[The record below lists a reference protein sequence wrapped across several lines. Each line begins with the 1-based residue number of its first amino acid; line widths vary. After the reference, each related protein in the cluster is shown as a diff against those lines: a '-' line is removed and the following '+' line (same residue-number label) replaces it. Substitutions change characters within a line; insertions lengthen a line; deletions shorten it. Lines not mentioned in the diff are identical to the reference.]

1 MDKLTAM
8 KSFVEVANCSS
19 FTQAAEHLDMSR
31 LQVSRHVQEIESW
44 LKQRLLHR
52 TTRKVSLTA
61 AGEEALKRCEKIL
74 HETAELEVTALNTTE
89 HLSGT
94 IRIAA
99 PIGLTQNMLL
109 DVVEQFTDLHP
120 NITVELFASDHFTQL
135 VDERI
140 DIALRYTDK
149 PDDSL
154 IARKLMEI
162 DSVVCASKE
171 YLVRFGEPL
180 HIEDLQNHNCLRHL
194 GTSEWGFV
202 KDNQHR
208 SIEVKGSIKAN
219 DVGVIVRA
227 AQHGKGIARLPCDLA
242 NPLIESGVLQPIL
255 RDFSV
260 PNSAL
265 WAVYL
270 SRSYQLP
277 VVRQFIDFIAEKWF
291 EDIRVK
297 EVKCN

>member
-1 MDKLTAM
+1 MDKLVAM
-8 KSFVEVANCSS
+8 RSFVEVANCAS
-19 FTQAAEHLDMSR
+19 FTQAAEHLGLSR
-31 LQVSRHVQEIESW
+31 LQVSRHVQDIESW

-74 HETAELEVTALNTTE
+74 HETAELEVTALNQTD

-120 NITVELFASDHFTQL
+120 DITVELFASDHFTQL

-140 DIALRYTDK
+140 DIALRYTDQ

-154 IARKLMEI
+154 IARKLMKIE
-162 DSVVCASKE
+162 SVICASPE
-171 YLVRFGEPL
+171 YLSKHGEPKT
-180 HIEDLQNHNCLRHL
+180 IEDLKRHNCFVHL
-194 GTSEWGFV
+194 GTATWGFV
-202 KDNQHR
+202 KDNQTMKVDV
-208 SIEVKGSIKAN
+208 SGTIKAN
-219 DVGVIVRA
+219 DVGVLSRA
-227 AQHGKGIARLPCDLA
+227 AQHGKGIALLPCDLG
-242 NPLIESGVLQPIL
+242 NPVIEQGLLQSIL
-255 RDFSV
+255 TDFNAPS
-260 PNSAL
+260 STL

-277 VVRQFIDFIAEKWF
+277 VVRQFIDFVAQAWS
-291 EDIRVK
+291 EDILVQ
-297 EVKCN
+297 